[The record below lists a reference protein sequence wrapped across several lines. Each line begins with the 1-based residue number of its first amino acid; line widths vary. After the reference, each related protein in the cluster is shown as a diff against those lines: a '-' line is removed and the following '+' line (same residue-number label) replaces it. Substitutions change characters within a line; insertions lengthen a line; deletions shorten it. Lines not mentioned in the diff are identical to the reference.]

1 MVRSRAGYLFLFLV
15 LIASTPTAQLLH
27 AQKAEPIS
35 ASGAEARTAEAFDEA
50 RKSGTPALR
59 AFLYRMPKGADL
71 HSHLSGAIYAESWIR
86 VAGEDHLCV
95 NTHTLAFDK
104 PVGMTKSGTPNT
116 DVPVCESGE
125 VSAAS
130 VPQDQHLYDRLIDAF
145 SMRTFVPKTA
155 ESGHD
160 QFFDTFD
167 RFGGTSKDHMG
178 EWLDEVA
185 TRAAAQNEQYLELM
199 DTPDFKQAAAL
210 AEKIGFNSD
219 FAQYRQQL
227 LDGGIR
233 DSVPAIR
240 AGLDQ
245 AEADRRQREHCGK
258 PDSEAACKVEI
269 RIIYQVLRGQP
280 PPVVFAQILLGFE
293 AAAADPRI
301 VGLNLV
307 QPEDGYI
314 AMRDYR
320 MHMQMID
327 VLHRFYPKVHIT
339 LHAGELAF
347 GMVPPE
353 GLSFH
358 IRSAIEQGHAER
370 IGHGVDVMYEDRPYE
385 LLKEMAEKHIMV
397 EINLTSN
404 DVILNV
410 KGSDHPFML
419 YRRYGVPVALSTD
432 DEGVSRID
440 LTHEYV
446 RDAETYPLSYRDLK
460 LMVRTSLEH
469 AFLPGASLWQ
479 PATPEKL
486 DKPVAPCTGQLG
498 RQTPSGDCAAF
509 IAASEKAQQQWELE
523 RRFDVFERGL

>member
-1 MVRSRAGYLFLFLV
+1 MIRACADSLFLFLL
-15 LIASTPTAQLLH
+15 LIASTPSSHLLH
-27 AQKAEPIS
+27 AQKAESIS
-35 ASGAEARTAEAFDEA
+35 ASSAEARTPEAFDEA
-50 RKSGTPALR
+50 RKAGTPALR

-86 VAGEDHLCV
+86 VAGNDHLCV
-95 NTHTLAFDK
+95 NEQTLSFEK
-104 PVGMTKSGTPNT
+104 PDNGACAPGEVAAS
-116 DVPVCESGE
+116 DVPL
-125 VSAAS
+125 
-130 VPQDQHLYDRLIDAF
+130 DQHLYDRLIDAF

-155 ESGHD
+155 DSGHD

-167 RFGGTSKDHMG
+167 RFGGTSKDHKG

-185 TRAAAQNEQYLELM
+185 TRAATQNEQYLELM

-245 AEADRRQREHCGK
+245 AEADRRRREHCGE
-258 PDSEAACKVEI
+258 PDAEAACNVEI
-269 RIIYQVLRGQP
+269 RIIYQILRGQP
-280 PPVVFAQILLGFE
+280 PPVVFAQVLLGFE

-307 QPEDGYI
+307 QPEDGYL

-320 MHMQMID
+320 LHMQMLD

-370 IGHGVDVMYEDRPYE
+370 IGHGVDLTYEDRPYE
-385 LLKEMAEKHIMV
+385 LLKEMAAKHIMV

-410 KGSDHPFML
+410 KRSDHPFML
-419 YRRYGVPVALSTD
+419 YRKYGVPVALSTD

-446 RDAETYPLSYRDLK
+446 RAAETYPLSYRDLK
-460 LMVRTSLEH
+460 MMVRISLEH

-486 DKPVAPCTGQLG
+486 DKPVAVCAGQLG
-498 RQTPSGDCAAF
+498 RQTPTGDCAAF

-523 RRFDVFERGL
+523 RRFDVFERSF